1 MGFPSP
7 LGYSIS
13 RARSCCRGAVAMTAL
28 LLTSGSLRIE
38 TSNQN
43 RCVSRAVTAGLR
55 VPADAARRD
64 ITHERE
70 QARRVLTKHLEMD
83 LVQLL
88 EMQRLGMKLK
98 RRVVHLRQSSAGL
111 GAREL
116 SLLDRFPLPGD
127 GVQSR

>member
-13 RARSCCRGAVAMTAL
+13 RLRTCRGAVAMTAL

-88 EMQRLGMKLK
+88 EMQHLGMKLK
-98 RRVVHLRQSSAGL
+98 RRVV
-111 GAREL
+111 
-116 SLLDRFPLPGD
+116 
-127 GVQSR
+127 